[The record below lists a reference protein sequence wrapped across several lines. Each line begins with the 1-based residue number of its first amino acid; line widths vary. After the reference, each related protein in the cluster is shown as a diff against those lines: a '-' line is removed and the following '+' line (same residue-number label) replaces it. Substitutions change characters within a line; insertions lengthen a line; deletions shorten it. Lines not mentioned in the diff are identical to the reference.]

1 MENQTAVTEFIL
13 LGFTDICRL
22 QILLF
27 VLLLITYVL
36 TLAGNILIIS
46 ITLVDRC
53 FQMPM
58 YFFLRNFSFLEI
70 GFTSASIP
78 KVLFNLALGHQ
89 SISVAGCF
97 SQCIFYLTV
106 GTAEFYLLAA
116 MSFDRYIAICNPLH
130 YTSIMTSHFCD
141 WLVLTS
147 WLIGFGYVIVPLVLL
162 FRLPFCGPNI
172 INHFFCDSAALLELA
187 CTDTRLLGLLSF
199 LLATGS
205 ILDTLAI
212 TVVSYFKVI
221 SVVMRIPST
230 AERQKA
236 FPTCSSHITVISI
249 TYGSC
254 IFVYVT
260 PTWSSRLD
268 LRRAVAVLNNVLSPL
283 LNPFIYSLRNKQV
296 KEALRDALSQSAA
309 FSKDPKM

>member
-13 LGFTDICRL
+13 MGFTDICRL

-53 FQMPM
+53 FQTPM
-58 YFFLRNFSFLEI
+58 YFFLRNFSFLDI

-78 KVLFNLALGHQ
+78 KVLFNLASGHQ

-97 SQCIFYLTV
+97 SQCLFYLTV

-141 WLVLTS
+141 WLVLAS
-147 WLIGFGYVIVPLVLL
+147 WLIGLGYVIVPLVLL
-162 FRLPFCGPNI
+162 FQLPFSGPNI

-205 ILDTLAI
+205 ILGTLAI

-221 SVVMRIPST
+221 SMEMRIPST

-249 TYGSC
+249 TYSSC

-260 PTWSSRLD
+260 PTCRSRLD
-268 LRRAVAVLNNVLSPL
+268 LRGAVALLNNVVSPL

-296 KEALRDALSQSAA
+296 KEALRDALSQSAV
-309 FSKDPKM
+309 FPKNPKM

>member
-1 MENQTAVTEFIL
+1 MKNQTTVEEFIL
-13 LGFTDICRL
+13 LGLSNNRHLIIIPFV
-22 QILLF
+22 
-27 VLLLITYVL
+27 VLLLVFLLSIMGNIPVVIL
-36 TLAGNILIIS
+36 TLRDHHLQS
-46 ITLVDRC
+46 
-53 FQMPM
+53 PM
-58 YFFLRNFSFLEI
+58 YFFLRNFFLLEICFTYIIMPSFLYSLLTER
-70 GFTSASIP
+70 
-78 KVLFNLALGHQ
+78 K
-89 SISVAGCF
+89 SISLPGCF
-97 SQCIFYLTV
+97 HQLLLFFLL
-106 GTAEFYLLAA
+106 GFYLLAA

-141 WLVLTS
+141 WLVLAS
-147 WLIGFGYVIVPLVLL
+147 WLIGLGYVIVPLVLL
-162 FRLPFCGPNI
+162 FQLPFSGPNI

-205 ILDTLAI
+205 ILGTLAI

-221 SVVMRIPST
+221 SMEMRIPST

-249 TYGSC
+249 TYSSC

-260 PTWSSRLD
+260 PTCRSRLD
-268 LRRAVAVLNNVLSPL
+268 LRGAVALLNNVVSPL

-296 KEALRDALSQSAA
+296 KEALRDALSQSAVLCCLLKSA
-309 FSKDPKM
+309 

>member
-13 LGFTDICRL
+13 LGFTDVRWL

-27 VLLLITYVL
+27 VLFLIAYVL

-46 ITLVDRC
+46 ITLVDRRLHT
-53 FQMPM
+53 PM
-58 YFFLRNFSFLEI
+58 YFFLRNFSLLEI

-78 KVLFNLALGHQ
+78 KVLFNLASGHQ

-97 SQCIFYLTV
+97 AQCLFYLTV
-106 GTAEFYLLAA
+106 GTAEFCLLAA
-116 MSFDRYIAICNPLH
+116 MSFDRYMAICNPLQ
-130 YTSIMTSHFCD
+130 YTSIMNSHFCN
-141 WLVLTS
+141 WLVLGS
-147 WLIGFGYVIVPLVLL
+147 WLIGFGYVFVPLVLL

-172 INHFFCDSAALLELA
+172 INHFFCDNFELLKLA
-187 CTDTRLLGLLSF
+187 CTDTQLLGLLDF
-199 LLATGS
+199 LLATSS
-205 ILDTLAI
+205 ILGTLAV
-212 TVVSYFKVI
+212 TVFSYFKII
-221 SVVMRIPST
+221 STVMHIPST

-236 FPTCSSHITVISI
+236 FSTCASHLTVISI

-254 IFVYVT
+254 IFMYVT

-268 LRRAVAVLNNVLSPL
+268 LSRAVAVLNNVVSPL

-296 KEALRDALSQSAA
+296 KEALRDTLSQSMV
-309 FSKDPKM
+309 FSKNPKM

>member
-13 LGFTDICRL
+13 LGFTDVRWL

-27 VLLLITYVL
+27 VLFLITSVL

-46 ITLVDRC
+46 ITLVDRRL
-53 FQMPM
+53 QTPM
-58 YFFLRNFSFLEI
+58 YFFLRNFSLLEI
-70 GFTSASIP
+70 GFTLASIP
-78 KVLFNLALGHQ
+78 KVLFNLASGHQ

-97 SQCIFYLTV
+97 AQCLFYLTV
-106 GTAEFYLLAA
+106 GTAEFLLLAA
-116 MSFDRYIAICNPLH
+116 MSFDRYMAICNPLQ
-130 YTSIMTSHFCD
+130 YTSIMTSHFCN
-141 WLVLTS
+141 WLVLGS
-147 WLIGFGYVIVPLVLL
+147 WLIGFGYVLVPLVIL

-172 INHFFCDSAALLELA
+172 INHFFCDNFELLKLA
-187 CTDTRLLGLLSF
+187 CTDTRLLGLLDF

-205 ILDTLAI
+205 ILGTLAV
-212 TVVSYFKVI
+212 TVFSYFKII
-221 SVVMRIPST
+221 STVMHIPST

-236 FPTCSSHITVISI
+236 FSTCASHMTVISI

-254 IFVYVT
+254 IFMYVT

-268 LRRAVAVLNNVLSPL
+268 LSRAVVVLNNVVSPL

-296 KEALRDALSQSAA
+296 KEALRDTLSQSMV
-309 FSKDPKM
+309 FSKNPK

>member
-13 LGFTDICRL
+13 LGFTDVRCL

-27 VLLLITYVL
+27 ILLLITYIL
-36 TLAGNILIIS
+36 TIAGNVLIIS
-46 ITLVDRC
+46 ITLVNQRL
-53 FQMPM
+53 QTPM
-58 YFFLRNFSFLEI
+58 YFFLRNFSLLEI
-70 GFTSASIP
+70 SFTSASIP
-78 KVLFNLALGHQ
+78 KVLFNVASGCQ

-97 SQCIFYLTV
+97 AQCLFYLTV
-106 GTAEFYLLAA
+106 GTAEFCLLAA
-116 MSFDRYIAICNPLH
+116 MSFDRFVAICNPLH

-141 WLVLTS
+141 WLVLAS

-162 FRLPFCGPNI
+162 FQLPFCGPNI
-172 INHFFCDSAALLELA
+172 INHFFCDSAALLKLA

-199 LLATGS
+199 LLVTGS
-205 ILDTLAI
+205 ILGTLAV
-212 TVVSYFKVI
+212 TVFSYFKVI
-221 SVVMRIPST
+221 SLVMRIPST

-268 LRRAVAVLNNVLSPL
+268 QSRAVAVLNNIVSPL

-296 KEALRDALSQSAA
+296 KEALRDTLSQSTA

>member
-13 LGFTDICRL
+13 LGFTDVRWL

-27 VLLLITYVL
+27 VLFLITSVL

-46 ITLVDRC
+46 ITLVDRRL
-53 FQMPM
+53 QTPM
-58 YFFLRNFSFLEI
+58 YFFLRNFSLLEI
-70 GFTSASIP
+70 GFTLASIP
-78 KVLFNLALGHQ
+78 KVLFNLASGHQ

-97 SQCIFYLTV
+97 AQCLFYLTV
-106 GTAEFYLLAA
+106 GTAEFLLLAA
-116 MSFDRYIAICNPLH
+116 MSFDRYMAICNPLQ
-130 YTSIMTSHFCD
+130 YTSIMTSHFCN
-141 WLVLTS
+141 WLVLGS
-147 WLIGFGYVIVPLVLL
+147 WLIGFGYVLVPLVIL

-172 INHFFCDSAALLELA
+172 INHFFCDNFELLKLA
-187 CTDTRLLGLLSF
+187 CTDTRLLGLLDF

-205 ILDTLAI
+205 ILGTLAV
-212 TVVSYFKVI
+212 TVFSYFKII
-221 SVVMRIPST
+221 STVMHIPST

-236 FPTCSSHITVISI
+236 FSTCASHMTVISI

-254 IFVYVT
+254 IFMYVT

-268 LRRAVAVLNNVLSPL
+268 LSRAVVVLNNVVSPL

-296 KEALRDALSQSAA
+296 KEALRDTLSQSMV
-309 FSKDPKM
+309 FSKNPKM